1 MKRIF
6 LPLVSV
12 MLCIA
17 MLAGLT
23 SCFTIDVQML
33 TYESQQD
40 EETID
45 NQNYAADQYVYTEA
59 PAVEETTEFVNE
71 TVPYEYPKE
80 LETQPQTEAQTAA
93 ENVTAAPSTPDK
105 MTGQALLSY
114 FNDAANTI
122 KAKKA
127 GFKKS
132 KLTTVKDLQLS
143 NKAANTLVSF
153 VKGALLSETADE
165 TTVNKGQSSDNV
177 LSPSGK
183 AYASA
188 LTMSDIKNISA
199 VKSGSGY
206 VITVN
211 LKDEQN
217 PTSTGVYSKCMDYI
231 TVDDVVNIYA
241 PKVGATVAKE
251 NITVKLTNSYAK
263 LTVDASGTPTAY
275 ETLVNGV
282 LSMKNASIKKVV
294 TINTDLDITLSS
306 TTTYTGF
313 SF

>member
-6 LPLVSV
+6 LSLVSV
-12 MLCIA
+12 TLCA
-17 MLAGLT
+17 ALTLGLT
-23 SCFTIDVQML
+23 SCFTIDVQMITHNAETEAL
-33 TYESQQD
+33 YD
-40 EETID
+40 E
-45 NQNYAADQYVYTEA
+45 QNYAAEQDVYTET
-59 PAVEETTEFVNE
+59 PTVEETTEFINE
-71 TVPYEYPKE
+71 TVSFEYPKE
-80 LETQPQTEAQTAA
+80 LETQPQTEAQTEAQ
-93 ENVTAAPSTPDK
+93 TAAPSTPDK

-114 FNDAANTI
+114 FNDSVNTI

-217 PTSTGVYSKCMDYI
+217 PTSTGVYSKCMDFI
-231 TVDDVVNIYA
+231 TVDDVVSVYA
-241 PKVGATVAKE
+241 PKVGATVSKE